1 MTVSLRSLL
10 VPVLLALAQVR
21 AETPLPMP
29 SSPSA
34 DKMILVVS
42 PKVRVSNVQR
52 IGMNLGIWTAWGA
65 EQLGS
70 NIIKNPGFE
79 GLVDS
84 ALATVE
90 SSDGTKLT
98 LEGYSIQ
105 REDGFWSDAV
115 AEFRTGSS
123 AGKSARIKDF
133 RGAGKGLATVLLNSE
148 IIAAAGD
155 VVALTKVNDSV
166 PPTQW
171 WLSKDQK
178 QYSTGPPRPGSAGLR
193 SLVLYPT
200 AAKPAQA
207 NSFLDGI
214 TPRSGKLLPIQ
225 GKWRFSFWSRTL
237 SGTPRLRVSF
247 ARSGSKPF
255 FSDEREPSTTWRQVL
270 IDFDATDNGPDGPL
284 QLQFSATGDGQVA
297 LDDVS
302 LARLSDGAFPFR
314 SEVVAALE
322 VLHPAYLRDWQ
333 GQLGDTI
340 GNRLAVPFARRASRY
355 RSGIPEDAKYGY
367 SIPEFLQLCSRIGAS
382 PWLVLPTTASDHEY
396 FELGE
401 YLLHRDKTTHFREI
415 LIEFGNENWNPL
427 FSGAG
432 IQDAKRHGEAAA
444 RAFRFVRQGAG
455 EAVPLHTVM
464 NAQFANPWAVAKLAD
479 EQSADI
485 IAVAPYFGYDL
496 PASTDSARADSLLF
510 EPVTDSFAQL
520 ATSTAKNHEALAVYE
535 INLHTVRGSAT
546 EPERDRFVLD
556 PAAGAA
562 LAKRL
567 IDGLSAGFMR
577 QCVYTLA
584 EFDTNTSDGGGLVQL
599 WGVVRDLAGPPRL
612 RATGLAVAMLN
623 RAVQEEL
630 HDVEPATG
638 TVPDRVTAVVFKGRL
653 GWSVAIVSWRTRP
666 VDLTLS
672 FPTTE
677 PRYLPSAT
685 LILAQDIATKPRPES
700 QGLTPTQGRALLVH
714 DGANSQIRVQIPA
727 HSFVVLL
734 PRTAEPRLALGAGL
748 GAGR

>member
-1 MTVSLRSLL
+1 MTLPLRSLL
-10 VPVLLALAQVR
+10 LLVLLVRGEAQS
-21 AETPLPMP
+21 ETRKATP

-34 DKMILVVS
+34 DKMTLVVS
-42 PKVRVSNVQR
+42 PKVQVWNVQR

-84 ALATVE
+84 ALAAVK
-90 SSDGTKLT
+90 SSNGTTLT

-105 REDGFWSDAV
+105 REDGFWNDAV
-115 AEFRTGSS
+115 ADFRTGSS
-123 AGKSARIKDF
+123 AGKTARIKTF
-133 RGAGKGLATVLLNSE
+133 RGAGKGLATIQIDSNMNV
-148 IIAAAGD
+148 AAGD
-155 VVALTKVNDSV
+155 IVALTRVDDSA

-193 SLVLYPT
+193 SLVLCPRT
-200 AAKPAQA
+200 ASPAEA
-207 NSFLDGI
+207 SSYLDGI

-237 SGTPRLRVSF
+237 RGSPRLRASF
-247 ARSGSKPF
+247 GRSGSKPF
-255 FSDEREPSTTWRQVL
+255 FSDERESSPAWRHVQV
-270 IDFDATDNGPDGPL
+270 DFDATDNGPDGPL
-284 QLQFSATGDGQVA
+284 QLQFSATGDGRVA

-302 LARLSDGAFPFR
+302 LARADDGAFPFR
-314 SEVVAALE
+314 REVVAALE

-333 GQLGDTI
+333 GQLGDTVS
-340 GNRLAVPFARRASRY
+340 NRLAVPFARRASRY
-355 RSGIPEDAKYGY
+355 RSGILEDAKYGY
-367 SIPEFLQLCSRIGAS
+367 SIPEFLQLCSHLGAS
-382 PWLVLPTTASDHEY
+382 PWLVLPTTASDHDY
-396 FELGE
+396 LELGE
-401 YLLHRDKTTHFREI
+401 YLLHREKTTHFREI

-444 RAFRFVRQGAG
+444 RAFFYVRQGAG
-455 EAVPLHTVM
+455 KTVPLRTVM

-485 IAVAPYFGYDL
+485 IAVAPYFAYDL
-496 PASTDSARADSLLF
+496 PAATDSARADALLF
-510 EPVTDSFAQL
+510 EPATDSFAKL
-520 ATSTAKNHEALAVYE
+520 ATSTARNHEDLAVYE
-535 INLHTVRGSAT
+535 INLHTVRGNAT
-546 EPERDRFVLD
+546 EPERDHFVLD
-556 PAAGAA
+556 PGAGAA

-567 IDGLSAGFMR
+567 MDGLSAGFLR

-584 EFDTNTSDGGGLVQL
+584 QFDTNTSDGRGLVQL

-623 RAVQEEL
+623 RSVQEEL

-638 TVPDRVTAVVFKGRL
+638 AVPDHLTAVAFKGRQ

-666 VDLTLS
+666 IEVTLS
-672 FPTTE
+672 FPTTALQD
-677 PRYLPSAT
+677 LPSET
-685 LILAQDIATKPRPES
+685 LTLAQDTSATARPES
-700 QGLTPTQGRALLVH
+700 QGLTPTQGRAVLVH
-714 DGANSQIRVQIPA
+714 DGANTQVRVQIPA

-734 PRTAEPRLALGAGL
+734 PATAGTRLAFGARF
-748 GAGR
+748 GAVR